1 MYLKENVWEY
11 DQDRVG
17 QIEDEPDLDR
27 LDVGGAGEAG
37 GHGDVE
43 GGEDHHAGDA
53 EVRDEFRNTVVL
65 SLLDC
70 VDQVISVVSSDIVG
84 GCRRLYKIFAELI
97 SWKV

>member
-53 EVRDEFRNTVVL
+53 EVRDEFRNNVGPFLTWL
-65 SLLDC
+65 CRPGHICCLLWC
-70 VDQVISVVSSDIVG
+70 
-84 GCRRLYKIFAELI
+84 
-97 SWKV
+97 SWLL